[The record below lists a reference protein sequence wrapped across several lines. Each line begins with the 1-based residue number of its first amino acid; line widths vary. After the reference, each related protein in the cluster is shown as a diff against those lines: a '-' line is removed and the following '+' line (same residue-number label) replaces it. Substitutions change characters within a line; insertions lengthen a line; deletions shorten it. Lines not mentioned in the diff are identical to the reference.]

1 MLITHARLTP
11 SISAG
16 GQGVGPL
23 GQAALTVFLASLS
36 LSSRRQ
42 RSGGNGGIDNQWQLL
57 MKSGMMRQDI
67 SKHYPTSSGHGD
79 SDMETLQGTT
89 ERCHPI
95 VTSRLATNSKLHCNN
110 LTDILLE

>member
-16 GQGVGPL
+16 GQGVG
-23 GQAALTVFLASLS
+23 QAAALTVFLASLS

-67 SKHYPTSSGHGD
+67 SKHCPTPSGHGD
-79 SDMETLQGTT
+79 SDRETLQGTT

-95 VTSRLATNSKLHCNN
+95 VTSRLATSSK
-110 LTDILLE
+110 